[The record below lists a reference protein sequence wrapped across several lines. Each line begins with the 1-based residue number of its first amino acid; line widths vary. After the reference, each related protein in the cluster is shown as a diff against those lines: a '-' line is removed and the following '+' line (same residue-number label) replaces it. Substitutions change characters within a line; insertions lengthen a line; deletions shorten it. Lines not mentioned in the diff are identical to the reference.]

1 MSTKEISV
9 GQVQRLEML
18 VDAMQEAD
26 DNRSVVETEVP
37 PFPANGELKSNQL
50 RLFRIKKLSYDGEFP
65 HREAFENVLATMDNP
80 SFNFVYVLTG
90 TETGIELDVGV
101 VQNTADVQSDDL
113 RKKLVASDYGE
124 IIKSAIEG
132 NFNGSVVESLSK
144 DEIDTIMNGATTYTD
159 AGLITG
165 VPSMNEKEVGE
176 KTDFQGIDR
185 LINSMLG
192 LEWRLV
198 VVCTRV
204 QSGDIGALRN
214 EIRDLYNDLS
224 VYAKQTIQQSANRG
238 ANYSKSEN
246 DSVAEGTQSGWSKGR
261 QRSDGTNDGKSHSG
275 SSRSTSHGT
284 SHSESESASKTG
296 GTSETRTKGT
306 SKNKGWNKG
315 SGTAITVEMSN
326 KYAQEWMKYIDEELI
341 ERYKLGASKG
351 LFKTA
356 VYYMA
361 KKPTDANRLGAGLLS
376 LFQGSKAT
384 NCPLSLQKID
394 VPKNRAMLRLFQNS
408 YTMPSIVSAD
418 SLALKS
424 RPHDNGDVGL
434 STYMTAAEVALF
446 AGLPQNE
453 VPGLALTES
462 VHFGLNERELN
473 KGGASGG
480 EIKLGCMVQNGRE
493 LKNLPFAIPRSS
505 LNKHVFVAG
514 VTGSGKTTT
523 CHKMLTEADMPF
535 IVIEPA
541 KTEYRR
547 LINEDDDIIV
557 FTLGNVHAA
566 PLCLNP
572 FEMLDSE
579 ILSSHIDMLKATFT
593 SAFPMEA
600 SMPQILEEAM
610 YNCYKKKGWNIQTG
624 EYKGNG
630 DDKFPIL
637 SDLLHELNMV
647 VEEKHFGKELEG
659 NYKGSLVSRVSHLT
673 VGAKGAMLN
682 CLRSTDFRALANKKI
697 ILELEAVKSPED
709 KAFLMGL
716 ILARLSETVKAEHAE
731 HEEDND
737 YRHITLV
744 EEAHRLLSKPDI
756 GDSGARKAAVETFAD
771 LLAEV
776 RKYGESLIIVDQIP
790 NKLAP
795 DVLKNTNTKIIH
807 KILARDDKEAVGD
820 CMLMDDKQK
829 AYLSALETGSA
840 IVFNEYTD
848 KPVQVKIEMVTDT
861 SGKDPKDKA
870 VNERFESKK
879 AEFGACY
886 ADMEILKHSETFDDV
901 CKKLKD
907 AGNAN
912 VSFEELPLYE
922 ELRANVSD
930 AEQKT
935 GRAVPDIYKALIQRR
950 ESETGKGMASPENA
964 GERRGKLTDFFAIN
978 FHEQKTTS
986 EAVNSIFKYL

>member
-26 DNRSVVETEVP
+26 DNRSVVETRVP

-101 VQNTADVQSDDL
+101 VQNTADVQSDAL
-113 RKKLVASDYGE
+113 GKKLAASDYGE

-144 DEIDTIMNGATTYTD
+144 DEIDTIMNGATIYTD

-204 QSGDIGALRN
+204 QQKGIGALRN
-214 EIRDLYNDLS
+214 EIRDLYNYLS
-224 VYAKQTIQQSANRG
+224 VYAKQTIQQSANSG
-238 ANYSKSEN
+238 ENYSESTNYSKA
-246 DSVAEGTQSGWSKGR
+246 DGTQSGYSTTTGRNKGWSKGT
-261 QRSDGTNDGKSHSG
+261 SDGDGSG
-275 SSRSTSHGT
+275 YSTSHGT
-284 SHSESESASKTG
+284 SGGESASKTKTG
-296 GTSETRTKGT
+296 GTSETITKGT
-306 SKNKGWNKG
+306 GENKGWNKG
-315 SGTAITVEMSN
+315 RGTAVTVEMSN

-351 LFKTA
+351 LFLTS

-361 KKPTDANRLGAGLLS
+361 TKPSDANRLGAGLLS

-394 VPKNRAMLRLFQNS
+394 VTKNRAMLRLFQNS

-424 RPHDNGDVGL
+424 RPHGNGGVGL

-462 VHFGLNERELN
+462 VHFGLNERDLN
-473 KGGASGG
+473 KRDASG

-535 IVIEPA
+535 LVIEPA

-547 LINEDDDIIV
+547 LINEDEDIIV

-624 EYKGNG
+624 AYKGSG

-647 VEEKHFGKELEG
+647 VEEKKFGRELEG

-673 VGAKGAMLN
+673 VGAKGSMLN
-682 CLRSTDFRALANKKI
+682 CLRSTDFRALANKKV

-716 ILARLSETVKAEHAE
+716 ILARLSETVKAEHAD
-731 HEEDND
+731 DND

-848 KPVQVKIEMVTDT
+848 KPVQVKIEMMTDT
-861 SGKDPKDKA
+861 SGKDPKDEA
-870 VNERFESKK
+870 VKERFESKK

-907 AGNAN
+907 AGNETC
-912 VSFEELPLYE
+912 SFEELPLYE

-930 AEQKT
+930 TAQKT
-935 GRAVPDIYKALIQRR
+935 GCAVSDIYKALIQRR
-950 ESETGKGMASPENA
+950 ESENGKGMNSSDKER
-964 GERRGKLTDFFAIN
+964 ERRGKLTDFFAIN
-978 FHEQKTTS
+978 FHEQKTTTKDV
-986 EAVNSIFKYL
+986 ENIFSNF